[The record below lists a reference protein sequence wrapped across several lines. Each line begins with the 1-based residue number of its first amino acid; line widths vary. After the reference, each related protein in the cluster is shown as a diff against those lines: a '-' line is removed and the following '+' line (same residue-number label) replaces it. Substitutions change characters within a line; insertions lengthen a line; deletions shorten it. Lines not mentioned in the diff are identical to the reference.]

1 MLNAGLLLIPQGVGS
16 LAARF
21 VVGKLVARLG
31 ARLVTIASFLLAAA
45 ATVPFAL
52 AGPHTSLWLLGAVL
66 LIRGFGIGAVLIP
79 PMSVAYQDVP
89 PAGIPHATMNTR
101 IASRSAPP
109 SASRSLP
116 SPSSPCS
123 RTAPPAPSRARS
135 GGRPASPSRRSSPLS
150 RSPPPVRQ
158 TATDMQPLPAT
169 GGFSRGSRCSEN
181 TAVDN
186 IPDNHSK
193 QAGDTQ
199 TRRRGAELEAAILD
213 AAWEQLI
220 AEGYEHFTIDTVT
233 ARART
238 SKPVLYRRWKTREDL
253 LRATV
258 RHRGAADSPPSP
270 DTGTLRGDLLAL
282 LTSANTNRNPM
293 VALVSSMLGSYYNQT
308 GPTPAELRDAFL
320 SQRGST
326 VEQVVKRA
334 VERGEIDSARL
345 TPRIIAL
352 PFDLFRNEMMMT
364 LKPVPDHVLRQI
376 VDDIFIPLVTTG
388 RQAR

>member
-1 MLNAGLLLIPQGVGS
+1 
-16 LAARF
+16 
-21 VVGKLVARLG
+21 
-31 ARLVTIASFLLAAA
+31 
-45 ATVPFAL
+45 
-52 AGPHTSLWLLGAVL
+52 
-66 LIRGFGIGAVLIP
+66 
-79 PMSVAYQDVP
+79 
-89 PAGIPHATMNTR
+89 
-101 IASRSAPP
+101 
-109 SASRSLP
+109 
-116 SPSSPCS
+116 
-123 RTAPPAPSRARS
+123 
-135 GGRPASPSRRSSPLS
+135 
-150 RSPPPVRQ
+150 
-158 TATDMQPLPAT
+158 
-169 GGFSRGSRCSEN
+169 
-181 TAVDN
+181 VDN

-388 RQAR
+388 RQPR

>member
-1 MLNAGLLLIPQGVGS
+1 
-16 LAARF
+16 
-21 VVGKLVARLG
+21 
-31 ARLVTIASFLLAAA
+31 
-45 ATVPFAL
+45 
-52 AGPHTSLWLLGAVL
+52 
-66 LIRGFGIGAVLIP
+66 
-79 PMSVAYQDVP
+79 
-89 PAGIPHATMNTR
+89 
-101 IASRSAPP
+101 
-109 SASRSLP
+109 
-116 SPSSPCS
+116 
-123 RTAPPAPSRARS
+123 
-135 GGRPASPSRRSSPLS
+135 
-150 RSPPPVRQ
+150 
-158 TATDMQPLPAT
+158 
-169 GGFSRGSRCSEN
+169 
-181 TAVDN
+181 VDN

-213 AAWEQLI
+213 AAWEQLT

-258 RHRGAADSPPSP
+258 RHRGAADSAPSP

-282 LTSANTNRNPM
+282 LTHANTNRNPM

-334 VERGEIDSARL
+334 VERGEIDPARL

-364 LKPVPDHVLRQI
+364 LKPVPDYVLRQI

-388 RQAR
+388 QPTR